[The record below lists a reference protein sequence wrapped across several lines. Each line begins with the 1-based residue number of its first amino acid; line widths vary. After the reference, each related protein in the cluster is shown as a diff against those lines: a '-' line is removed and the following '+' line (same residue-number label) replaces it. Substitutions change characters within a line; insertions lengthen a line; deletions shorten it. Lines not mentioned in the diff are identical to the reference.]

1 MASRFGGAWNFDPE
15 NRETFAWWQ
24 KAGRSRGRSEL
35 RVKSVEITRKVI
47 AMVKRESRATRDT
60 RRDFGC
66 RLTKRV
72 RGSGLDASFAS
83 GCRVSAFSKT

>member
-35 RVKSVEITRKVI
+35 RVKSVG
-47 AMVKRESRATRDT
+47 SRAR
-60 RRDFGC
+60 
-66 RLTKRV
+66 
-72 RGSGLDASFAS
+72 
-83 GCRVSAFSKT
+83 